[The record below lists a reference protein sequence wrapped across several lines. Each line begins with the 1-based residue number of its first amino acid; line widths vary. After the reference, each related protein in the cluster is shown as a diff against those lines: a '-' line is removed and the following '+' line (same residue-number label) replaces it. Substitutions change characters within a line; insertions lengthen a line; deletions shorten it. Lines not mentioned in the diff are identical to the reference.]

1 MEKVFEGHIH
11 HLRDIP
17 LPKAIEIYKKEF
29 AEAGVAGGCFLSVPH
44 HESAGENDFDSLQN
58 LKILCLK
65 RAFGKNFYAFAA
77 LEHPQDYSDKQ
88 AVKKNFLR
96 QVEKYFSVGFDG
108 IKMLE
113 GYPSLLKERK
123 IPLDDEIYDDFYAFM
138 EKNGYPITIH
148 IANPRESWD
157 ITKASKELI
166 QAGRVYDE
174 TYPTK
179 DEITAQL
186 FRVLEKYP
194 KLKIAVAHFGFFIGE
209 KENAERFLG
218 EFENTTFDITPGG
231 EQYFKMLEDWP
242 YWKDFI
248 KRYQDRI
255 FYGTDF
261 YAFQDDNE
269 EGWRTA
275 FMRRPRLVRQ
285 FFETDTEH
293 EYVGKPFRGVKLDE
307 KLRTKIYWD
316 NGLRRV
322 GEPKP
327 IDEEYIK
334 SEAKRL
340 LTSPY
345 KVYSCSDEDLRYILE
360 N

>member
-1 MEKVFEGHIH
+1 M
-11 HLRDIP
+11 
-17 LPKAIEIYKKEF
+17 
-29 AEAGVAGGCFLSVPH
+29 
-44 HESAGENDFDSLQN
+44 
-58 LKILCLK
+58 
-65 RAFGKNFYAFAA
+65 
-77 LEHPQDYSDKQ
+77 
-88 AVKKNFLR
+88 
-96 QVEKYFSVGFDG
+96 
-108 IKMLE
+108 
-113 GYPSLLKERK
+113 
-123 IPLDDEIYDDFYAFM
+123 
-138 EKNGYPITIH
+138 
-148 IANPRESWD
+148 
-157 ITKASKELI
+157 
-166 QAGRVYDE
+166 YDE
-174 TYPTK
+174 SYPTK

-194 KLKIAVAHFGFFIGE
+194 KLKIAVAHFGFFISE

-231 EQYFKMLEDWP
+231 EQYFKMLEDWT

-248 KRYQDRI
+248 ERYQDRI

-293 EYVGKPFRGVKLDE
+293 EYIDKPFRGVKLDE

-340 LTSPY
+340 LSSPY
-345 KVYSCSDEDLRYILE
+345 KVYDCSDEDLRYILE